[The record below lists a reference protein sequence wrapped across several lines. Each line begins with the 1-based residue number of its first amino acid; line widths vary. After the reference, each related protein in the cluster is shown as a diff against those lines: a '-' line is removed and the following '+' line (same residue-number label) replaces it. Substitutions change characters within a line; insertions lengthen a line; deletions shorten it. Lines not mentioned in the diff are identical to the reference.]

1 MRLKKGFTLAEILIV
16 LMVIGVIATMTVPS
30 MMKNVQEAQYKTA
43 FKKAYNTIA
52 NLTAKL
58 GVEGRMPVA
67 ICSADGTCAASKDE
81 TAKFFIAMMENLSVR
96 NVSSVKQNN
105 RAAAD
110 RNSEI
115 AVSYNGNTFGVN
127 SGGGTD
133 ATALISYDWSGATIG
148 DTSARPWIT
157 SDDGISYTLLQGTNC
172 SSKNTVSTKDSVSN
186 LLTESC
192 LAILVDINGVEKM
205 PNYIEPQSDIKTTG
219 QDMEPLTGDQYYI
232 FVAKDGITTGTKLKQ
247 AASRIVADMK

>member
-43 FKKAYNTIA
+43 FKKAYNTVA

-67 ICSADGTCAASKDE
+67 ICSDTGCAANKDE

-96 NVSSVKQNN
+96 SVSSVKQSN

-127 SGGGTD
+127 SNGGSD
-133 ATALISYDWSGATIG
+133 ATALLGYDWSGAKIG

-157 SDDGISYTLLQGTNC
+157 SDDGISYTLLHGTNC
-172 SSKNTVSTKDSVSN
+172 SSKNLVSTKTKISD

-205 PNYIEPQSDIKTTG
+205 PNYIEPESDIKTPAS
-219 QDMEPLTGDQYYI
+219 DMQPLTGDQYYI
-232 FVAKDGITTGTKLKQ
+232 FVARDGITTGTKYNQ
-247 AASRIVADMK
+247 AAARIVADMK